1 MIKNFSNWWHINL
14 NCIPVD
20 RYGDATKAM
29 IVLKKNRVH
38 QLESYFMLPEY
49 ALALVK
55 CYDVLR
61 DDEKRDKYQAYQLIF
76 K

>member
-1 MIKNFSNWWHINL
+1 
-14 NCIPVD
+14 
-20 RYGDATKAM
+20 M